1 MKHINW
7 KKFFLTL
14 IITTIVLLL
23 ADIILDYLKKE
34 LLFSEIFSG
43 KNLLLKTTAGLILA
57 LFVAT
62 ADKPKE

>member
-1 MKHINW
+1 MKNIHW

-14 IITTIVLLL
+14 IITTVVLLL
-23 ADIILDYLKKE
+23 ADIILDYAKKE
-34 LLFSEIFSG
+34 LLMSEIFSG

-62 ADKPKE
+62 ADKPRE